1 MAGRNGSDSTD
12 GHVENSRRPGAR
24 RRHERGG
31 CATSDQSAGP
41 MIQIGA
47 PPPPPLAPP
56 PPPII
61 APAPKPYIYPNRG
74 QTAQQEQFDRGQ
86 CYSWAVQ
93 QSGFD
98 PANPQVAT
106 TPPPAPGAPQGGLFR
121 GAAGGAA
128 LGAVGGAIG
137 GNAGE
142 GAAIGAAVGGLFG
155 MMRRA
160 EWSDQQQ
167 QQQANYA
174 AAAAVGP
181 EPGPRELQPRV
192 RRLHGRPRLHGVLRD
207 ARADDHAVFPI
218 SPEDEQTSSSSWVT
232 GNDPVRRG
240 SVTGLFVG
248 ECT

>member
-1 MAGRNGSDSTD
+1 MSRTVAGLMLVVVMS
-12 GHVENSRRPGAR
+12 VA
-24 RRHERGG
+24 G
-31 CATSDQSAGP
+31 CATSDQPSGS

-61 APAPKPYIYPNRG
+61 TPAPKPYIYPNRG

-106 TPPPAPGAPQGGLFR
+106 PPPPAPGAPQGGLFR

-142 GAAIGAAVGGLFG
+142 GAAIGAADRGLFG
-155 MMRRA
+155 MMRRG
-160 EWSDQQQ
+160 WSEQQQ
-167 QQQANYA
+167 RQQANYA
-174 AAAAVGP
+174 QQQQWALNQG
-181 EPGPRELQPRV
+181 
-192 RRLHGRPRLHGVLRD
+192 
-207 ARADDHAVFPI
+207 HA
-218 SPEDEQTSSSSWVT
+218 
-232 GNDPVRRG
+232 N
-240 SVTGLFVG
+240 
-248 ECT
+248 